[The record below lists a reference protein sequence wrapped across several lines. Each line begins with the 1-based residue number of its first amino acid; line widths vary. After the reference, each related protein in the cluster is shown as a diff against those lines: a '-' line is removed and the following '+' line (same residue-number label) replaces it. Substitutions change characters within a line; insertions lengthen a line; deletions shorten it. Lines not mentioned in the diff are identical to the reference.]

1 MTGIKGAAAEME
13 KKNSDSKRFVVLFK
27 EKIKIPENKW
37 IQTEHEE
44 DFPLEWIVKQNG
56 NIIKRIHRL
65 NDGNFWDYDLWFNKN
80 FPGIHQISISD
91 FETLLKHNYNYIKQ
105 IRNKILAREKN
116 VVNIKSAQLVEDWL
130 EKFRGE
136 GDLKLYFHKTVSEG
150 ILEFRNGSKRAYL
163 PEGYAAETILT
174 FGDKFLKLTEVR
186 KLVKQL
192 QAINNFNNDR
202 EQR

>member
-13 KKNSDSKRFVVLFK
+13 KKNSDSERFVVLFQ
-27 EKIKIPENKW
+27 EKIKIPEDKW
-37 IQTEHEE
+37 IQAEHEE
-44 DFPLEWIVKQNG
+44 DFHLEWIVKQNG
-56 NIIKRIHRL
+56 SIIKRIRRL

-80 FPGIHQISISD
+80 FPGIHQIFISD

-136 GDLKLYFHKTVSEG
+136 GDLKLYFRKTVSEG

-174 FGDKFLKLTEVR
+174 FGDKFLKLPEVR

-192 QAINNFNNDR
+192 QTTKNFNNDR

>member
-1 MTGIKGAAAEME
+1 MFQE
-13 KKNSDSKRFVVLFK
+13 R
-27 EKIKIPENKW
+27 IKIPENKW
-37 IQTEHEE
+37 IQAEYEE

-56 NIIKRIHRL
+56 NIIKRIRRL

-91 FETLLKHNYNYIKQ
+91 FETLLKRNYNYIKQ